1 MLTPTETAQARTL
14 GIRLRLVKAAA
25 GGESGAQGL
34 LATSWDRGK
43 DVLNGIGAG
52 AKGSVYAG
60 IYAGVPAGMLWFAL
74 DRQFHNG
81 TWMVYLE
88 WGEINMET
96 IANPVA
102 AEASMRTAM
111 AYGDGGSL

>member
-52 AKGSVYAG
+52 QPGCREGGRTDHGHILAR
-60 IYAGVPAGMLWFAL
+60 AL
-74 DRQFHNG
+74 D
-81 TWMVYLE
+81 
-88 WGEINMET
+88 T
-96 IANPVA
+96 I
-102 AEASMRTAM
+102 SRH
-111 AYGDGGSL
+111 GDICLRVRRAIDRSL

>member
-1 MLTPTETAQARTL
+1 MLTPTETAQARTR

-74 DRQFHNG
+74 DRVRKLRTQKEREKEQEL
-81 TWMVYLE
+81 TYYKDYLQSV
-88 WGEINMET
+88 G
-96 IANPVA
+96 
-102 AEASMRTAM
+102 AE
-111 AYGDGGSL
+111 